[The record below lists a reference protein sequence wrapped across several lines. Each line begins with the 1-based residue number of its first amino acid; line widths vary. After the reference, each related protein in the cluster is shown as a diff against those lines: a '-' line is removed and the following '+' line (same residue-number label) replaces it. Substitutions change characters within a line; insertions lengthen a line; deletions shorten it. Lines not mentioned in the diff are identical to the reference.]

1 MEITRK
7 ENWMRPLFIEG
18 EKEVGKITFYNE
30 QGVICRVNQGWL
42 EDSSTIVPTDT
53 IGLEIGEVKKKI
65 KKDFSKKEN
74 YYMSLGK
81 DWDGRT
87 KYELFIY
94 VEDYEKLEDKKEE
107 MTKGYFY
114 IYEYYKIK
122 IRNRRYGMG
131 LKEDKWY
138 DEITLKF
145 YSGAEKTD
153 EREQEDKL
161 IEEIKAET
169 GIKYLTIDQVRVIA
183 EKYDKYKG
191 N

>member
-7 ENWMRPLFIEG
+7 ENWMRSLFIEG

-42 EDSSTIVPTDT
+42 EDSSTIVPKDT

-94 VEDYEKLEDKKEE
+94 VEDYEKLEDEKEE
-107 MTKGYFY
+107 MTEGYFY

-122 IRNRRYGMG
+122 IRNRRYEMG

-145 YSGAEKTD
+145 YSGAERTN

-161 IEEIKAET
+161 IEEIEAET

-183 EKYDKYKG
+183 EKYNKYRR
-191 N
+191 